1 MTVSGSEPESLVRVT
16 MHALRNL
23 NDGPRVAR
31 RVAEMVVAFSVLTLV
46 AWHRVGPSVIDVRML
61 YGYRANATSR
71 TFRVA
76 QVITAMGSPGVV
88 VVLGFLVAGAVW
100 IRRRSLPWVLACLG
114 APAVAG
120 VIEASLK
127 TIVARQRP
135 ISAVLTGEAGNGFPS
150 GHAAGFSALA
160 LTIAFY
166 QCTYYRNYH
175 RAAIATAV
183 IGSIIIGVTRVLVGA
198 HYPIDVVAGI
208 LLGFGVSNI
217 LTLFARNAEQLATRF
232 HSCRRERTA
241 TTST

>member
-16 MHALRNL
+16 MHGLLNL

-61 YGYRANATSR
+61 HGYRANANSR

-76 QVITAMGSPGVV
+76 HVITAMGSPGVV
-88 VVLGFLVAGAVW
+88 IVLGFLMAVAVW

-114 APAVAG
+114 APAIAG
-120 VIEASLK
+120 VIEVTLK
-127 TIVARQRP
+127 IVVARPRP

-150 GHAAGFSALA
+150 GHAAGSSALA

-166 QCTYYRNYH
+166 MCTYCRSYH
-175 RAAIATAV
+175 RVAIATAV
-183 IGSIIIGVTRVLVGA
+183 ISSIIIGVTRVLVGA

-217 LTLFARNAEQLATRF
+217 LTLFARNAEQLATRS